1 MATKRLVRS
10 SKDKWLGGVLGGL
23 ADYFGWDPTIVRL
36 VCVLVTMC
44 TAFSGVLAYLVLW
57 ILMPKHDLLDDMMNG
72 SQP

>member
-1 MATKRLVRS
+1 MTTKRLVRS

-36 VCVLVTMC
+36 VYVLVTMC

>member
-36 VCVLVTMC
+36 VYVLVTMC